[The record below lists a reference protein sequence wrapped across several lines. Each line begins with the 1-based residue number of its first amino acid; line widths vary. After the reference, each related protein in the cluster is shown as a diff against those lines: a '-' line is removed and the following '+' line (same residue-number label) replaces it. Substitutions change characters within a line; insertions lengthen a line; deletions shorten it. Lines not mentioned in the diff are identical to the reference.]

1 MRRRKLKKFI
11 ALILAF
17 LMLFSLGGNVVS
29 ANVSD
34 EITEKSLDQVQRE
47 NEAKLLER
55 KVSDDTATC

>member
-1 MRRRKLKKFI
+1 MRKRKLKKFI

-34 EITEKSLDQVQRE
+34 EITENLLIKCKE
-47 NEAKLLER
+47 KTKLNY
-55 KVSDDTATC
+55 

>member
-1 MRRRKLKKFI
+1 M
-11 ALILAF
+11 
-17 LMLFSLGGNVVS
+17 VS

-55 KVSDDTATC
+55 KVSDDTKAFFIYYLYHLLKLRT